1 MADDEIKYLGQEGL
15 DALIA
20 SIVDAYAKKVDV
32 VNPTTSGAMLHK
44 GTSQFKKHMTGY
56 TAEFEAIVS
65 GELGTDM
72 LNAYNT
78 LAIIVGAKMLLNHD
92 ASLSYTDENGTKHT
106 VSSLGS
112 NLSGKVD
119 KTNPASQ
126 TIESTAH
133 STPIFL
139 KSNLEQESWLG
150 FKNVNGANIGYYG
163 VVDNKPIYYYGEN
176 KEIALVDDVNT
187 AIAGVNDRVDG
198 LEQLINSLDILDE
211 EEF

>member
-1 MADDEIKYLGQEGL
+1 MADDIKYLGPEGL
-15 DALIA
+15 DTLID

-44 GTSQFKKHMTGY
+44 GTSEFKKHMTGY
-56 TAEFEAIVS
+56 TAEFEAIAS

-72 LNAYNT
+72 LNANNA
-78 LAIIVGAKMLLNHD
+78 LAIIVGAKLLLNHD
-92 ASLSYTDENGTKHT
+92 ASLNYTDESGVTHKI
-106 VSSLGS
+106 SSLGS
-112 NLSGKVD
+112 NLGGKVD

-126 TIESTAH
+126 VIESTAH

-187 AIAGVNDRVDG
+187 TIAGVNDRVDG